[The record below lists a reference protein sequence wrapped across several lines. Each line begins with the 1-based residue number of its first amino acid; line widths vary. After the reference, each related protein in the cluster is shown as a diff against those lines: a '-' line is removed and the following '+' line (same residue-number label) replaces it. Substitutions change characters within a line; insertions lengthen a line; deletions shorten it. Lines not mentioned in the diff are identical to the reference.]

1 MECLVVL
8 GGNPICL
15 DEFINK
21 AEKIICAD
29 SGADH
34 VISQGFIPDVL
45 LGDMDSISNSTLDKC
60 SNKNVIIKKYPKE
73 KDMTDGQLAIL
84 YAKENNFDSVNII
97 CAEGSFDHYL
107 GNIYLLIYANN
118 IGIKSMLIT
127 TDSIVYAVKDKI
139 TLSGEIDDRVS
150 IIPADSDIIIKETQG
165 LYYEVKSPVLV
176 KFGDTIGLGNHM
188 VETHANI
195 KIAKGT
201 AFISKQRKV
210 KNT

>member
-8 GGNPICL
+8 GGTPICL
-15 DEFINK
+15 NEFVNTT
-21 AEKIICAD
+21 EKIICAD

-34 VISQGFIPDVL
+34 VISQGFMPDVL
-45 LGDMDSISNSTLDKC
+45 LGDMDSISNLTLDKC
-60 SNKNVIIKKYPKE
+60 SNNNVIIKKYPKE

-118 IGIKSMLIT
+118 IGIKAKLTT
-127 TDSIVYAVKDKI
+127 TDSIVYAVKDNIKI
-139 TLSGEIDDRVS
+139 TGLIGDRVS
-150 IIPADSDIIIKETQG
+150 IIPADSDIIIEETKG
-165 LYYEVKSPVLV
+165 LYYEVKTPLKV
-176 KFGDTIGLGNHM
+176 KFGHTIGLGNHM
-188 VETHANI
+188 VETYANI
-195 KIAKGT
+195 KIVKGT
-201 AFISKQRKV
+201 AFVSKQRKV